1 MLTKLKSI
9 TRTKKI
15 LISVAI
21 VCVFVLIGVLVY
33 NNSRYSDKYLEKIE
47 AEIKDKLYTEIVS
60 NPDVKGSFGVVINYQ
75 ERVVK
80 VQLSVKDSNNEEIK
94 DWLEKNYGKA
104 VSISEG
110 YFNDLIP
117 EDE

>member
-1 MLTKLKSI
+1 MLKKLSI
-9 TRTKKI
+9 IKKI
-15 LISVAI
+15 LLSVAI
-21 VCVFVLIGVLVY
+21 ICILVLTGVLIY

>member
-1 MLTKLKSI
+1 MLKKLKNL

-21 VCVFVLIGVLVY
+21 VCILILSGILIY
-33 NNSRYSDKYLEKIE
+33 SNSRYSDKYLEKIE
-47 AEIKDKLYTEIVS
+47 AEIKDKLYTEIVL
-60 NPDVKGSFGVVINYQ
+60 NPDVKGSFGVVVNYQ

-80 VQLSVKDSNNEEIK
+80 VHLSVKDSNNEEIK